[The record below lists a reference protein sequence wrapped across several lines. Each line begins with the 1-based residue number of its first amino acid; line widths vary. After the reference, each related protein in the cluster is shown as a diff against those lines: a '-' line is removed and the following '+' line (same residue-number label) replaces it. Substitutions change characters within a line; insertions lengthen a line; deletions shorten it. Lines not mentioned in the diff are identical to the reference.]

1 MFEVERVIRPVVA
14 KVIWLV
20 DSCDFFSPPRA
31 HGRTTIP
38 EPQSRPKIYF
48 SHNQFLNANLASS
61 TPFTI
66 HLTLPTTKQC
76 PSLVLTMNKS
86 TIFLTPSRIR
96 SRTRA
101 PLAVSVRAHTSSSND
116 QLHGLESREMRQGK
130 TSFNETFFSIS
141 KSMLGNGG
149 ISKAVQRN
157 YRFLSS
163 SSAPIDNVGSMRPS
177 STHRRSGVRNVA
189 VVAHVDH
196 GKTTLVDQLLKACSS
211 DQQSEDRLLD
221 SGELEKERG
230 ITISSKVTRCD
241 YKDTVINIV
250 DTPGKI
256 FGKQRLGYL
265 VSSGHADFCGEVDRV
280 LSLVDGVCLVV
291 DAAEGPM
298 AQTKYVLGRALSL
311 GKNPIVVINKADR
324 ADGLTRI
331 ESGETESELLDL
343 FDNLGATD
351 EQMEYTTLYAS
362 ARNGWVTDD
371 QVVGFGIANGS
382 YDMPG
387 EQFGM
392 HLLLDHILDHIVEP
406 SVESFDDDI
415 NGETA
420 IPGESFA
427 HDKFSLAAV
436 TVGYDSY
443 LGRTCT
449 GRITSGSISLGD
461 EVIVLK
467 AASNTSSKG
476 TDPKE
481 LPETS
486 TISGIFVNRGISRTP
501 LEPPVAYAGDILTL
515 AGVPDSI
522 AVGDTLTKSSDPV
535 DEPLESL
542 PLSPPILAMEFGAND
557 GPLSGSEGSEVTP
570 TKIRNRLIA
579 ETDNNVTLTVEKSK
593 NSDKTTVFARG
604 ELQLG
609 ILIEQMR
616 REGYELV
623 ISPPKVMTKIA
634 EDEKTL
640 LEPFEEVTVDV
651 DTEYS
656 GYIVSALT
664 GDRKGVLLD
673 MFDDASGGKTRLRL
687 EVPSRGLLGF
697 HSEAATTTR
706 GSAIVNHCF
715 LEDRKH
721 VGQLGDG
728 LERGKL
734 ISSESG
740 KASHYALASLAAR
753 GVLFIEPG
761 HLVYPGMIIGENAK
775 QGDLE
780 VNPVRAKAATN
791 MRTQN
796 KDERVN
802 LQPAKKMSVEELL
815 GYMAPD
821 EMLEVTPTSVRLRKA
836 ELDPVERRKSSRIKK
851 QQQDA
856 LKMRRKQ

>member
-1 MFEVERVIRPVVA
+1 MSI
-14 KVIWLV
+14 
-20 DSCDFFSPPRA
+20 CRA
-31 HGRTTIP
+31 
-38 EPQSRPKIYF
+38 
-48 SHNQFLNANLASS
+48 
-61 TPFTI
+61 
-66 HLTLPTTKQC
+66 
-76 PSLVLTMNKS
+76 
-86 TIFLTPSRIR
+86 
-96 SRTRA
+96 
-101 PLAVSVRAHTSSSND
+101 
-116 QLHGLESREMRQGK
+116 
-130 TSFNETFFSIS
+130 
-141 KSMLGNGG
+141 
-149 ISKAVQRN
+149 
-157 YRFLSS
+157 
-163 SSAPIDNVGSMRPS
+163 
-177 STHRRSGVRNVA
+177 
-189 VVAHVDH
+189 
-196 GKTTLVDQLLKACSS
+196 
-211 DQQSEDRLLD
+211 
-221 SGELEKERG
+221 
-230 ITISSKVTRCD
+230 
-241 YKDTVINIV
+241 
-250 DTPGKI
+250 
-256 FGKQRLGYL
+256 
-265 VSSGHADFCGEVDRV
+265 GHADFCGEVDRV

-311 GKNPIVVINKADR
+311 GKNPIVVISKYYAQRIVMQTLELLVFSHLLFLDKADR
-324 ADGLTRI
+324 ADGLSRI

-343 FDNLGATD
+343 FDALGATA
-351 EQMEYTTLYAS
+351 EQMEYMTLYAS

-371 QVVGFGIANGS
+371 QDVAFGIANGS
-382 YDMPG
+382 KDASSG
-387 EQFGM
+387 NTGM
-392 HLLLDHILDHIVEP
+392 NLLLDHILESIPEP
-406 SVESFDDDI
+406 SVKSC
-415 NGETA
+415 NGATTEA
-420 IPGESFA
+420 SVSPGEAFSA
-427 HDKFSLAAV
+427 DKFSLAAV

-449 GRITSGSISLGD
+449 GRITSGSIALGD

-467 AASNTSSKG
+467 AASGTSAQGNNSK
-476 TDPKE
+476 DP
-481 LPETS
+481 PETS
-486 TISGIFVNRGISRTP
+486 TVSGIFANRGISRTP
-501 LEPPVAYAGDILTL
+501 LDPPVAYAGDILTL

-522 AVGDTLTKSSDPV
+522 AVGDTITKSSNPV
-535 DEPLESL
+535 EHPLESL

-570 TKIRNRLIA
+570 TKIRSRLIA

-593 NSDKTTVFARG
+593 DSEKTTVFARG

-634 EDEKTL
+634 EDGKTL

-664 GDRKGVLLD
+664 GDRKGILLD

-740 KASHYALASLAAR
+740 KASHYALASLTAR

-761 HLVYPGMIIGENAK
+761 HLVFPGMIIGENAK

-802 LQPAKKMSVEELL
+802 LQPPKRMSVEELL

-821 EMLEVTPTSVRLRKA
+821 EMLEVTPNNIRLRKA

-856 LKMRRKQ
+856 LKRNSK